1 VPEHAAGELAAVLP
15 KAVLDTFDKDSL
27 ELVQG
32 DFVGQKLDE
41 RFSDALFKASF
52 RGTPG
57 YVWFLLEH
65 QSEPDR
71 FMVLRMLEYL
81 VRGWSELLRREP
93 ERQSLPPVVCVVVH
107 HGEQGWNA
115 PTRLRELVDGITRV
129 PELGAFLPDFHIV
142 VDDLVRQP
150 DEALKERSLGPFPKV
165 VLWVLR
171 DARVVQ
177 RLYQHLVA
185 WAAELDRLS
194 REAPEDAATVMRYI
208 LSVAGDE
215 PLDTLRSRIVEI
227 VPTTEHPMA
236 SAAEQLIQ
244 RGKALGMAEGK
255 AEGKAEGVL
264 AVLESRGLTVTHE
277 QHERILGCKDTA
289 ELDRWLRR
297 AVTIATAS
305 DLFSH

>member
-1 VPEHAAGELAAVLP
+1 MAEHDLLFKRAFRVPEHAAGELAAVLP
-15 KAVLDTFDKDSL
+15 KAVLDTIDPGSL

-65 QSEPDR
+65 QSEPDH

-81 VRGWSELLRREP
+81 VRGWAELLRREP

-115 PTRLRELVDGITRV
+115 PTRLSELVDGISHV
-129 PELGAFLPDFHIV
+129 PELGPFLPDFQIV

-150 DEALKERSLGPFPKV
+150 DEAIKERPLGPFPKV

-171 DARVVQ
+171 DARVIQ

-185 WAAELDRLS
+185 WAEELDRLS

-215 PLDTLRSRIVEI
+215 PLETLRSRIVEI
-227 VPTTEHPMA
+227 VPATEQP
-236 SAAEQLIQ
+236 
-244 RGKALGMAEGK
+244 
-255 AEGKAEGVL
+255 
-264 AVLESRGLTVTHE
+264 
-277 QHERILGCKDTA
+277 
-289 ELDRWLRR
+289 WR
-297 AVTIATAS
+297 AQQNNSSSVGRAWGEPRVRARVRPRVKPRVRPG
-305 DLFSH
+305 